1 MEELLTIDDL
11 SKLLRIDR
19 KGAYARLEKG
29 QLPPALRI
37 GRSLRWRAEAVR
49 DWLEA
54 QEKEVKK
61 CG

>member
-11 SKLLRIDR
+11 SKLLKIDR

-49 DWLEA
+49 IWLENR
-54 QEKEVKK
+54 EKEVQK